1 MLSRCTSWIVCLRL
15 AGAVCL
21 TALGAFGQPPSVS
34 NLSTRAPVGTG
45 QDILVVG
52 FSVGPGP
59 DQTML
64 IRAAGPALAG
74 FGVTGVLADPRL
86 EIFSGATRMGENDN
100 WSTPVGSA
108 TTVTAADFTATGA
121 FAFPPGSR
129 DAAFLGR
136 FGPGSYS
143 AQVSGVEAT
152 TGVALV
158 EVYKVGVGGP
168 RLANLSTRAQVGV
181 DGEVLIPGL
190 VISPGSGTRRLLVR
204 AAGPALGAL
213 GVVGALADPTM
224 RVASATGAVV
234 AANDNWGTPVGA
246 LAFAAPALSS
256 AFSRTGAFAF
266 TPGSRDAAL
275 IAEFAPGSYTIHV
288 SGVGNTRGVA
298 LVEIYDIT
306 PAVPTSTAVDPS
318 TLTGKVMCGY
328 QGWFN
333 GEGDGANR
341 GYNHWAP
348 GGRRP
353 GPGQVNVD
361 LWPDLTEYG
370 PNERF
375 PTDFVHA
382 DGRPAEVFSSYLRPT
397 VLRHFQWMREHGI
410 DGVFVQRFINSLRNA
425 NSLRHN
431 DAVLG
436 HCREG
441 ARVHGRAYALMY
453 DLSGLAPGQA
463 DFLLADWRRLA
474 RETALTRDAA
484 YLQHRGK
491 PLLALWGCGFL
502 DESTRPALDD
512 WRRILAFLKDDPEAG
527 GLAIMLGVP
536 SFWRT
541 LTRDAIPDPALL
553 EVLQLAAVIS
563 PWSVG
568 RYRTPAEAASHATAV
583 WQPDLLWCRERGIDF
598 LPVAFPGFSWS
609 NLKGAG
615 APLDQIP
622 RLQGR
627 FFWSQIAAAKLTG
640 ADMLYVAMFDEVDEA
655 TAIFKCTNQPPV
667 GPGVSFLT
675 YEGLPTD
682 HYLRLTGL
690 AMQVIRGDLAVTTEP
705 PGR

>member
-1 MLSRCTSWIVCLRL
+1 MKFLRVVV
-15 AGAVCL
+15 AVCL
-21 TALGAFGQPPSVS
+21 VALAAFAQSPSVS
-34 NLSTRAPVGTG
+34 NLSTRAQVGTG
-45 QDILVVG
+45 QGVLVVG
-52 FSVGPGP
+52 FNVGPGG
-59 DQTML
+59 DQLML
-64 IRAAGPALAG
+64 IRATGPALAG
-74 FGVTGVLADPRL
+74 FGVTGVLAFPKL
-86 EIFSGATRMGENDN
+86 EVFSGVTKIGENDN
-100 WSTPVGSA
+100 WSTAVGPA
-108 TTVTAADFTATGA
+108 TAVTAAHFAATGA
-121 FAFPPGSR
+121 FALPAGSR
-129 DAAFLGR
+129 DAAFIGR
-136 FGPGSYS
+136 FAPGSYS
-143 AQVSGVEAT
+143 AQVSGVDGTA
-152 TGVALV
+152 GVALV
-158 EVYKVGVGGP
+158 EVYKIGAGGP
-168 RLANLSTRAQVGV
+168 RLANLSTRAQGGVGA
-181 DGEVLIPGL
+181 DILIPGL
-190 VISPGSGTRRLLVR
+190 VISPGAGTRRLLIR

-213 GVVGALADPTM
+213 GVSGVLADPTM
-224 RVASATGAVV
+224 RIFDVAGAVV
-234 AANDNWGTPVGA
+234 AANDNWGTPVGP

-256 AFSRTGAFAF
+256 AFTRNGAFAF
-266 TPGSRDAAL
+266 VPGSRDAAL
-275 IAEFAPGSYTIHV
+275 IAEFAPGNYTIQV
-288 SGVGNTRGVA
+288 GGVGDTRGVA

-306 PAVPTSTAVDPS
+306 PAAPTSTAVDPS
-318 TLTGKVMCGY
+318 SLTGKVMCGY

-370 PNERF
+370 ANERF

-382 DGRPAEVFSSYLRPT
+382 DGRRAEVFSSYLRPT
-397 VLRHFQWMREHGI
+397 VLRHFQWMRDHAI

-436 HCREG
+436 HCREA

-453 DLSGLAPGQA
+453 DLSGLAPGQSEV
-463 DFLLADWRRLA
+463 LIADWRRLA

-484 YLQHRGK
+484 YLHHRGK

-502 DESTRPALDD
+502 DDSTRPSLDD
-512 WRRILAFLKDDPEAG
+512 WRKILAFLKDDPEAG

-541 LTRDAIPDPALL
+541 LTRDAVPDPALHDI
-553 EVLQLAAVIS
+553 LQLADVIS
-563 PWSVG
+563 PWSAG
-568 RYRTPAEAASHATAV
+568 RYRTPTEAASHAATV
-583 WQPDLLWCRERGIDF
+583 LQPDLLWCRERGIDF

-615 APLDQIP
+615 AVLDQIP

-627 FFWSQIAAAKLTG
+627 FFWSQIAAARLTG

-667 GPGVSFLT
+667 GAGVNFLT

-690 AMQVIRGDLAVTTEP
+690 SAQVIRGDLAVTLEP
-705 PGR
+705 PPR